1 MPEGVQENPAAVIE
15 PMSLHQ
21 IPCMTYRMIF
31 QISRRCAD
39 QRFPDRQG
47 THHTVPLFGNR
58 NSTYRDVCLL
68 MQVGHTIT
76 FQKHQ
81 PNLWATLT
89 QHEDDLL
96 QWRRFT
102 VARWKADTYFTFGLS
117 LQDAHVSL
125 DGIMPVEKLLCVV
138 LQAPPFLGGSQTPR
152 GTREQLDPVMPFQL
166 AHHLADRAG
175 RHSKL
180 RSSGAHAALAQD
192 DAKNID
198 RFE

>member
-1 MPEGVQENPAAVIE
+1 
-15 PMSLHQ
+15 MSRSTASCQ
-21 IPCMTYRMIF
+21 
-31 QISRRCAD
+31 SRSCSA
-39 QRFPDRQG
+39 
-47 THHTVPLFGNR
+47 
-58 NSTYRDVCLL
+58 Y
-68 MQVGHTIT
+68 
-76 FQKHQ
+76 
-81 PNLWATLT
+81 
-89 QHEDDLL
+89 
-96 QWRRFT
+96 
-102 VARWKADTYFTFGLS
+102 
-117 LQDAHVSL
+117 
-125 DGIMPVEKLLCVV
+125 